1 MGLRGLILA
10 LDAGDA
16 PERAGQRRVES
27 SAMFGSFFKDRR
39 RQQLLAQP
47 LQPDWR
53 EFIERNVAVYSLLP
67 EPQQRLLMDAA
78 RIMVAERHWEG
89 CRGLVM
95 TDEVRVTIAA
105 QASLMLL
112 GEEGY
117 YFDRVPG
124 ILVYP
129 SAYVREHSL
138 GWQGPVDADAE
149 MLGESW
155 DRGSIVLSWPAVLS
169 GGRDPHDG
177 QNLVLHEFAHHLDGL
192 DGEMGGTPHLPTAAA
207 HRQWRAV
214 FDREYAALCDDV
226 ATGKDTLLDPYG
238 TTSQAELF
246 AVATECFFE
255 RPTEMRERHAELFGC
270 LRDFYKLDPS
280 AWLAAATPSPIGKG
294 WSAVGGPG
302 EGVQDADDVS
312 QLESASTHQP
322 PLATADQ
329 YFTRGC
335 EHFDSGDYEL
345 AAADFNRCLR
355 LSPDDQEAL
364 LWRSRA
370 NFLGD
375 QLDAAL
381 ADADRACR
389 LDPQDAEARCQRG
402 ICRAAL
408 GEFADA
414 LGDFEHAEEEVT
426 GDIHAL
432 FYRGLSRAELGHTAA
447 AIDDLTRVIEFDPS
461 DAEAY
466 LERARCRELLGDVD
480 AAGRDRARASE
491 LGLEEDGEKE

>member
-1 MGLRGLILA
+1 
-10 LDAGDA
+10 
-16 PERAGQRRVES
+16 
-27 SAMFGSFFKDRR
+27 MFGSFFRNRR
-39 RQQLLAQP
+39 RQLLAQP
-47 LQPDWR
+47 LPPDWR
-53 EFIERNVAVYSLLP
+53 KIIERNVAVYSLLP

-89 CRGLVM
+89 CRGLAM

-105 QASLMLL
+105 QAALMLL
-112 GEEGY
+112 GEDGY

-138 GWQGPVDADAE
+138 GWQGPVDKDAE

-155 DRGSIVLSWPAVLS
+155 HRGSIILSWPAVLA

-192 DGEMGGTPHLPTAAA
+192 DGEMGGTPPLPTAAA
-207 HRQWRAV
+207 HRHWREV
-214 FDREYAALCDDV
+214 FDREYAVFCDDV
-226 ATGKDTLLDPYG
+226 ALGRDTLLDPYG
-238 TTSQAELF
+238 TTNQAELF

-255 RPTEMRERHAELFGC
+255 RPIEMRERHSDLFDC
-270 LRDFYKLDPS
+270 LRGFYKLDPS
-280 AWLAAATPSPIGKG
+280 EWFDGAKPSSAISFPADKGVAVSEDPIE
-294 WSAVGGPG
+294 S
-302 EGVQDADDVS
+302 DAD
-312 QLESASTHQP
+312 LP
-322 PLATADQ
+322 PLSTADQ

-335 EHFDSGDYEL
+335 EHFDAGRYDI

-364 LWRSRA
+364 VWRSRA
-370 NFLGD
+370 HFLED
-375 QLDAAL
+375 QLEAAL

-389 LDPQDAEARCQRG
+389 LDPDDAEARCQRG

-408 GEFADA
+408 GKFADA
-414 LGDFEHAEEEVT
+414 LRDFEHASEDVT

-432 FYRGLSRAELGHTAA
+432 FYRGLSRAEFGHTAA
-447 AIDDLTRVIEFDPS
+447 AIDDFTRVIELDPS
-461 DAEAY
+461 DAEAF
-466 LERARCRELLGDVD
+466 LERARCREAVGDID
-480 AAGRDRARASE
+480 AARRDRERARE
-491 LGLEEDGEKE
+491 LGLEEDGEKERQSDREIGG